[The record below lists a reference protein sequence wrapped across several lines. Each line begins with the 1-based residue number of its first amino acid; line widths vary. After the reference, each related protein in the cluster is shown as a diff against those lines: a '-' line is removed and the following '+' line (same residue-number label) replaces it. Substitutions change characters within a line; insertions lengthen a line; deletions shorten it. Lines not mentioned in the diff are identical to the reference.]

1 MKRITLW
8 TLSTVSGLV
17 LLLAYPTSTNR
28 AVAGA
33 APAETSGGTSSAAS
47 SGGTSDEPAASDG
60 DDSDD
65 TASDPG
71 ASGSD
76 TGSSDTGSS
85 DTGTSTGGTDTGSS
99 GTGSSGTGSSGTA
112 ADGTYT
118 GGVAQTRWGPVQVEI
133 TVEQG
138 SITSAQAVQYPDDN
152 PRDQAINAYAVP
164 QLNSEVIA
172 AQNAQIDMVSG
183 ATVTSEGYLASL
195 QDAIDQAFGA

>member
-1 MKRITLW
+1 MKRITWW

-28 AVAGA
+28 AVAET
-33 APAETSGGTSSAAS
+33 APADAAGGTSSAAS
-47 SGGTSDEPAASDG
+47 SGGTSDEPVASD

-99 GTGSSGTGSSGTA
+99 GTGSSGTA

-118 GGVAQTRWGPVQVEI
+118 GGAAQTRWGPVQVEI

-138 SITSAQAVQYPDDN
+138 SISSAQAVQYPDDN

-172 AQNAQIDMVSG
+172 AQSAQIDMVSG
-183 ATVTSEGYLASL
+183 ATVTSQGYLASL